1 MKDSNNSVK
10 TERIEGTIHHVVYE
24 SADDG
29 YCVLKV
35 DTGQKYSITIVGHCA
50 QPNVGQHIA
59 VSGHWIENN
68 QYGKQFKADTIITEL
83 PKSKAAIL
91 DYLSSGVIRGIGK
104 QTAELLLKHFGT
116 DILNILSN
124 TPDELRKIPGIG
136 KKKCQQISDSWK
148 TQQGASDVMIFLQ
161 SHQIGPARAIK
172 IYKKYGTG
180 AVDIIRDNPYTLY
193 QDIPGIGFHLAD
205 KIAQSLGLDKNHPK
219 RIQNGVFYVLQE
231 HASSGHT
238 TLIKQQII
246 TQSCELLG
254 VEIDQ
259 VKEQITASCE
269 ENQII
274 ETTVN
279 NETLCSLTSLYEAEQ
294 SIAEKLVRMCQHT
307 SHLPSYEKLNHAVA
321 ELTKSLGYVLSEEQ
335 QQALRTILG
344 NKICVLTGG
353 PGVGKTTL
361 VQSIV
366 YVLQKSHTRFMLC
379 APTGRAAR
387 RLKESTGHE
396 AKTVHRALG
405 IDPISKQFQHNKQ
418 NPLNTE
424 YCIID
429 ESSMLD
435 VHITK
440 HILSALPDH
449 CGLLLV
455 GDIDQLPSVGA
466 GNILSDIIGLKRV
479 PVVKLTQV
487 FRQAQTSLIIRFAH
501 QVREGVMPNF
511 QVTDT
516 GELQDCYGIFVK
528 DNDKVITKIQHM
540 ISQRIP
546 EKFSLDPIRD
556 IQILC
561 PMQKGKLGAVALNKA
576 LQSHLNQNN
585 VLLQSHG
592 LTLRLNDKVMQTRN
606 NYEKDVFNGDIG
618 YICGHNEEKQTISIM
633 FEDKVVDYFYDELE
647 EITLA
652 YAMTIHKSQGSEFKA
667 VIIPLTGEH
676 YVMLERNLVYTAMTR
691 AKQLLIIIGDQK
703 ALRIATQKQSAKTRM
718 TLLEHMLDQ
727 QFMGN
732 L

>member
-35 DTGQKYSITIVGHCA
+35 DTGQKYPITIVGHCA

-59 VSGHWIENN
+59 ISGHWIENN

-136 KKKCQQISDSWK
+136 KKKCQQIADSWK

-180 AVDIIRDNPYTLY
+180 AIDIIRDNPYTLY

-205 KIAQSLGLDKNHPK
+205 KMAQSLGLDKNHPK
-219 RIQNGVFYVLQE
+219 RIQNGIFFVLQE
-231 HASSGHT
+231 HASNGHT
-238 TLIKQQII
+238 TLFKQQII

-259 VKEQITASCE
+259 VKEQIAASCE

-366 YVLQKSHTRFMLC
+366 YVLQKSHTRFILC

-418 NPLNTE
+418 NPINTE

-435 VHITK
+435 VHIMK

-516 GELQDCYGIFVK
+516 SELQDCYGIFVK
-528 DNDKVITKIQHM
+528 DNDKVISKIQHM

-561 PMQKGKLGAVALNKA
+561 PMQKGKLGAVALNKS

-727 QFMGN
+727 QFMDS